1 MQPVISV
8 TKQRV
13 EDIPQPKKR
22 SARLMKKAIASQ
34 EEAKKNW
41 TNEELKD
48 GLDAD
53 RTSSED
59 EETKDDDSDYV
70 PGD

>member
-13 EDIPQPKKR
+13 EAIPQPKKR
-22 SARLMKKAIASQ
+22 SARLMKMIASQ
-34 EEAKKNW
+34 EQATKNW

-59 EETKDDDSDYV
+59 EETKDDDSDYG

>member
-1 MQPVISV
+1 
-8 TKQRV
+8 
-13 EDIPQPKKR
+13 
-22 SARLMKKAIASQ
+22 MKKAIESIASQ
-34 EEAKKNW
+34 EQATKNW